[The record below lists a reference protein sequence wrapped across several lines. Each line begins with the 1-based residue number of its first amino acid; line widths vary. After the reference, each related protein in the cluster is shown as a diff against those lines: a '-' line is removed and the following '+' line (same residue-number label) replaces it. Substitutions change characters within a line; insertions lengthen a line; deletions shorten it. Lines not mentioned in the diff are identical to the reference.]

1 MLYDAIAG
9 SNGFYNSPV
18 DPGAR
23 WDSWQAGHWSMPC
36 GINGSVHAAALRC
49 AAAVGNVLKHGCP
62 RVAPRKALMHLG
74 PSGAPLCRCASLF
87 LILTPSP
94 PRTALCAAVRSLM
107 NVPFTI
113 PSNPDLEKEF
123 IAQAAKLGMV
133 SGCSG
138 WGHHGW
144 HGFKVGNWQWGYAC
158 RQVPH
163 DGAFLTEQ
171 HTAHAAK
178 FTYC

>member
-1 MLYDAIAG
+1 
-9 SNGFYNSPV
+9 
-18 DPGAR
+18 
-23 WDSWQAGHWSMPC
+23 MPC